1 MLIRTAT
8 AMVMVIRLMATIAPT
23 VTTGPT
29 PITADLMATT
39 VGLTPIMVVQG

>member
-1 MLIRTAT
+1 MLIRMATAT
-8 AMVMVIRLMATIAPT
+8 AMVIRLMAIIGPT
-23 VTTGPT
+23 ATTVLT